1 MPQEDARDACLA
13 KHYAH
18 RGFHDKPE
26 IPENS
31 MAAFRRA
38 VEHGF
43 PSEFDV
49 HMIADGS
56 LVVFHDEDLER
67 ETGVKGQIEDY
78 DITNLSRLRLEGTDE
93 HIPTFDEVLDLYED
107 SGLPL
112 LIELKVARGNYR
124 ELTEAACRRLDSY
137 RGEFVIESFDPR
149 ALMVLRRIR
158 PEIVRGQLV
167 QNFIKNRE
175 GLPYYQAVL
184 LTNLAFNA
192 VVRPHFIAY
201 RFTDRMVPS
210 LRRAAKRR
218 GTAEA
223 AWTIRTPEDYM
234 QALREG
240 STPIF
245 EQFDPES
252 LG

>member
-1 MPQEDARDACLA
+1 MLA

-18 RGFHDKPE
+18 RGFHNKPE

-49 HMIADGS
+49 HLIADGT

-67 ETGVKGQIEDY
+67 ETGVRGQIEDY

-93 HIPTFDEVLDLYED
+93 RIPTFDEVLDLYENT
-107 SGLPL
+107 GLPL

-124 ELTEAACRRLDSY
+124 KLTEAVVKRLDSY
-137 RGEFVIESFDPR
+137 KGPFVIESFDPR
-149 ALMVLRRIR
+149 ALMVLRKLR
-158 PEIVRGQLV
+158 PDIVRGQLA

-175 GLPYYQAVL
+175 GLPFYQAVL

-192 VVRPHFIAY
+192 LVKPHFIAY
-201 RFTDRMVPS
+201 KFSDRVVPA
-210 LRRAAKRR
+210 LKLAARKK
-218 GTAEA
+218 GISEA
-223 AWTIRTPEDYM
+223 MWTIRKPEDYRA
-234 QALREG
+234 ALREG
-240 STPIF
+240 CTPIF
-245 EQFDPES
+245 EQFDPDNM
-252 LG
+252 